1 MSVPGKVGL
10 TIVLVA
16 GGLGFIIALAGS
28 PGIPSPNGNVVYVSV
43 TVTNEQAE
51 TPE

>member
-1 MSVPGKVGL
+1 MSVSGRMGL
-10 TIVLVA
+10 MVILGA

-28 PGIPSPNGNVVYVSV
+28 PGIAPPKGEVVHVSV
-43 TVTNEQAE
+43 VVLNGQAE